1 MLQLISQSIN
11 HSISSSWLPLRPV
24 KILCVIL
31 LRLPVWL
38 WALHSIWAFMYHR
51 QNTAVVKIKHF
62 HACINAQSGIVT
74 LNMTYCSY
82 TESRTTGKYVT
93 SVPVT
98 NSHLHTI
105 NNELHQP
112 LMNNYNSPHR
122 HVMKSK
128 TLSRLVDA
136 VYSRSVPVSWPG
148 ARIPQDVLFDLC
160 RTLARSSESTLLH
173 TEERIRMNRKEL
185 CDAERPGKKCWLL
198 SGAFIPDALYSTE
211 KETPHQK
218 NSHFK
223 VELK

>member
-1 MLQLISQSIN
+1 MHQRTEWNCYPTPRAELQEN
-11 HSISSSWLPLRPV
+11 MPH
-24 KILCVIL
+24 LC
-31 LRLPVWL
+31 L
-38 WALHSIWAFMYHR
+38 W
-51 QNTAVVKIKHF
+51 QTAI
-62 HACINAQSGIVT
+62 CI
-74 LNMTYCSY
+74 
-82 TESRTTGKYVT
+82 
-93 SVPVT
+93 
-98 NSHLHTI
+98 TI

-173 TEERIRMNRKEL
+173 TDERIRMNRKEL
-185 CDAERPGKKCWLL
+185 YDAKRPGKKCWLL
-198 SGAFIPDALYSTE
+198 SGAFIPGALYSTE
-211 KETPHQK
+211 KEMPHQK